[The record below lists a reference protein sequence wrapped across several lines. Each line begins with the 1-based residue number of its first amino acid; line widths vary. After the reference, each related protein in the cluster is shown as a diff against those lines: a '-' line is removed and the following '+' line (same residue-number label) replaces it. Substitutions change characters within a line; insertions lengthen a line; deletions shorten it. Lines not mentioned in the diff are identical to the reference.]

1 MRVALLLWV
10 LAATRAVA
18 EPNRLEEVVV
28 TAERVEQPG
37 RDLPA
42 SVTVVGRDE
51 IDRSAALTTDDLLRR
66 VPGFSLFRRSSSL
79 VANPT
84 TQGVSLRGLGASGA
98 SRTLVLL
105 DGVPLNDP
113 FGGWVPWARVPVES
127 LERVEL
133 VRGPAA
139 ATAWGNYAMGGVVNL
154 VTRKPESRA
163 ADVTVEGGTRGTA
176 RTDVRVADRA
186 GTVGATVT
194 GGWLDTDGYPVVR
207 DDRRGTIDVDAG
219 SVRGVLDGRAT
230 WTPGPLIHLHANA
243 FTENRSNGTPLTNNA
258 TDALDL
264 DAGAKWKDVR
274 IIAYGRMQRFDSTFS
289 SQADDRN
296 SEKPA
301 SAQRVPSSAAGGSA
315 VWSRQLGSWNR
326 PSAGTDVAWVD
337 GVSDEDVRF
346 QQGRFVTRRRSGA
359 SQQIIGV
366 WGGDAVTPL
375 PGLRIDV
382 GGRLDVW
389 RSLDGFR
396 RESTFADGAV
406 TRDDRFPDRTETIP
420 TGSIAARQEVTAT
433 DAVRGAVYRGFRA
446 PTVNE
451 LVRPFRVRNDITEAN
466 PRLNPERLFGG
477 ELGAE
482 HVATTWN
489 ADATAYWNE
498 VDGPIANVTVGS
510 GPGTVAPC
518 GTVPNGGVCRQR
530 QNLGGSRVRGI
541 EANVAVRP
549 ADGWTA
555 SAGSLLSDAVVTSA
569 PADRTL
575 EGKRVPQVPR
585 HQATAEVA
593 WQHPSGVTAAVL
605 VRYVGRQLEDDR
617 NTLPLGGFAA
627 VDVFLG
633 WRIDAHWDVFF
644 RVENAFDRTYEVGR
658 TTDGVVTTGAP
669 LLAHGGVRA
678 RF

>member
-1 MRVALLLWV
+1 MRGALLFCV
-10 LAATRAVA
+10 LAATRAFA
-18 EPNRLEEVVV
+18 EPNRLDELVV
-28 TAERVEQPG
+28 TAERVEQTQ

-42 SVTVVGRDE
+42 SVTIVGRDE
-51 IDRSAALTTDDLLRR
+51 IDRSSALTTDDLLRR
-66 VPGFSLFRRSSSL
+66 VPGFNLFRRSSSL
-79 VANPT
+79 VSNPT
-84 TQGVSLRGLGASGA
+84 TQGVSLRGLGGSGA

-105 DGVPLNDP
+105 DGVPLNDS

-127 LERVEL
+127 LERIEM

-163 ADVTVEGGTRGTA
+163 ADVAVEGGTRGTA

-186 GTVGATVT
+186 GSFGAAVS

-207 DDRRGTIDVDAG
+207 DDRRGTIDVDAD

-230 WTPGPLIHLHANA
+230 WTPGPLIYLHANA
-243 FTENRSNGTPLTNNA
+243 FTEERGNGTPLTGNS

-264 DAGAKWKDVR
+264 DAGAKWRDVG
-274 IIAYGRMQRFDSTFS
+274 ILAYGRVQRFDSTFS

-301 SAQRVPSSAAGGSA
+301 SVQRVPSSAAGGSA
-315 VWSRQLGSWNR
+315 VWSRQLGTWNR
-326 PSAGTDVAWVD
+326 PSAGADVAWVD

-346 QQGRFVTRRRSGA
+346 QAGRFQTRRRSGA
-359 SQQIIGV
+359 SQQLMGV

-382 GGRLDVW
+382 AGRLDVW

-396 RESTFADGAV
+396 RERTFATGEV
-406 TRDDRFPDRTETIP
+406 TRDDRFADRTETIP
-420 TGSIAARQEVTAT
+420 TGSIGIRQEVTAA

-466 PRLNPERLFGG
+466 PLLDPEKLFGG

-482 HVATTWN
+482 HVTPTWN

-498 VDGPIANVTVGS
+498 IDDPIANVSIGR
-510 GPGTVAPC
+510 GPGTVDPC
-518 GTVPNGGVCRQR
+518 GTVPPGGICRQR
-530 QNLGGSRVRGI
+530 QNLGGSRVRGV
-541 EANVAVRP
+541 EANVGLRP
-549 ADGWTA
+549 IDGWSA
-555 SAGSLLSDAVVTSA
+555 SAGYLFSDATVTDA
-569 PADRTL
+569 PAERAL

-585 HQATAEVA
+585 HQATAEIA
-593 WQHPSGVTAAVL
+593 WQHPRGVTAAVL
-605 VRYVGRQLEDDR
+605 VRYVGRQFEDDR
-617 NTLPLGGFAA
+617 ATLPLGGFAA
-627 VDVFLG
+627 IDVFLG
-633 WRIDAHWDVFF
+633 WRIDTHWEIFF
-644 RVENAFDRTYEVGR
+644 RVENALDRTYAVGR
-658 TTDGVVTTGAP
+658 TADGVVTTGAP

>member
-1 MRVALLLWV
+1 VRGALLVCV
-10 LAATRAVA
+10 LAARGVLA

-28 TAERVEQPG
+28 TADRVEQPL
-37 RDLPA
+37 RDVPA
-42 SVTVVGRDE
+42 SVTVVDRDE
-51 IDRSAALTTDDLLRR
+51 IERSAALTVDDLLRR

-127 LERVEL
+127 LERVEI

-154 VTRKPESRA
+154 VTRKPETRE
-163 ADVTVEGGTRGTA
+163 ADVAVEGGTRGTA
-176 RTDVRVADRA
+176 RTDVRVADRVGA
-186 GTVGATVT
+186 VGATVA

-207 DDRRGTIDVDAG
+207 DDRRGKIDVDAA

-230 WTPGPLIHLHANA
+230 WAPGPVLHLHANA
-243 FTENRSNGTPLTNNA
+243 FTEDRGNGTPLTNNT

-264 DAGAKWKDVR
+264 DAGAKWRDVR
-274 IIAYGRMQRFDSTFS
+274 VLAYGRMQRFDSTFS
-289 SQADDRN
+289 SQADDRD

-315 VWSRQLGSWNR
+315 VWSHAFGWNR
-326 PSAGTDVAWVD
+326 PSAGADVAWVD

-359 SQQIIGV
+359 SQQTAGV

-375 PGLRIDV
+375 PGLRVDV

-396 RESTFADGAV
+396 RERTFATGEV

-433 DAVRGAVYRGFRA
+433 DAIRGAVYRGFRA

-466 PRLNPERLFGG
+466 PRLDPERLFGG
-477 ELGAE
+477 ELGTE
-482 HVATTWN
+482 HTADRWN

-498 VDGPIANVTVGS
+498 IDGQIANVTIGK

-530 QNLGGSRVRGI
+530 QNLGGSRVRGV

-549 ADGWTA
+549 FAGWTA
-555 SAGSLLSDAVVTSA
+555 SAGYLFSDAVVTSA
-569 PADRTL
+569 PADRAL

-585 HQATAEVA
+585 HQATAELA
-593 WQHPSGVTAAVL
+593 WEGPRGVTAAVL
-605 VRYVGRQLEDDR
+605 IRYVGRQLEDDR

-627 VDVFLG
+627 IDVFVG

-644 RVENAFDRTYEVGR
+644 RVENALDRTYEVGR
-658 TTDGVVTTGAP
+658 TADGVVTTGAP